1 MMRAGDIVALYSEN
15 FRLAVAADI
24 RNLVVIYQSKQIEY
38 QSIDLLLDNINDLSS
53 ILSTVLLPED
63 RFEIYKTNI
72 LITPKQ
78 LKKTTKDLFK
88 FLVINLKK
96 FKHSH
101 TSQFFRATNKKGDF
115 IKQLL
120 ERDHRMLDYE
130 KKFFFSKLK

>member
-1 MMRAGDIVALYSEN
+1 MKAGDIVALYSEN

-53 ILSTVLLPED
+53 ILSTTVLPED
-63 RFEIYKTNI
+63 QFEIYKTYI

-78 LKKTTKDLFK
+78 LKKTTKDLFN

-96 FKHSH
+96 IQTFSE
-101 TSQFFRATNKKGDF
+101 GD
-115 IKQLL
+115 ILKMEGRSLL
-120 ERDHRMLDYE
+120 QYTLYNHFVIYSGIFVWP
-130 KKFFFSKLK
+130 KI

>member
-1 MMRAGDIVALYSEN
+1 MKAGDIVALYSEN

-53 ILSTVLLPED
+53 ILSTIVLPED
-63 RFEIYKTNI
+63 QFEIYKTNI

-96 FKHSH
+96 IQAFSE
-101 TSQFFRATNKKGDF
+101 GD
-115 IKQLL
+115 ILKMEGRSLL
-120 ERDHRMLDYE
+120 QYTLYNHFVIYSGIFVWP
-130 KKFFFSKLK
+130 KI